1 MDEVDSSLELTDFP
15 HSNASNNI
23 NGGQKRSTADDRRDA
38 TTENGYSKENPSSIF
53 FSLKNDAE
61 KLEYVCLLPKT
72 AINGDCSMVQK
83 PLSVIEGNTVVDIA
97 SENLKE

>member
-53 FSLKNDAE
+53 FLLKMMLKSLNM
-61 KLEYVCLLPKT
+61 YVCCQRRLLTET
-72 AINGDCSMVQK
+72 ALWFKNHYQ
-83 PLSVIEGNTVVDIA
+83 
-97 SENLKE
+97 